1 MTADH
6 WTYCL
11 QCVRRADKAQE
22 EQRQQVRASYGEIPI
37 EQFEVARMAAA
48 IDHELRDDERLFTF
62 REDWDQGVE
71 TDGTMFVKYSG
82 RCSECNWGIDFEH
95 TEVLSFEEGL

>member
-1 MTADH
+1 MGADN

-11 QCVRRADKAQE
+11 RCVYRADKTQE
-22 EQRQQVRASYGEIPI
+22 LMRQQVRDSYGEIPVD
-37 EQFEVARMAAA
+37 QFEIARAAAA
-48 IDHELRDDERLFTF
+48 IDHELMDNETLYTF

-71 TDGTMFVKYSG
+71 TDGTVFVNYSG

-95 TEVLSFEEGL
+95 TEVLPFEE